1 MSSAGLAAQEIHSPL
16 SNCFMHGTHGVI
28 NNKSCWNPSSTLD
41 NTFFADTTAVTCAL
55 NAAPHKRPYSV
66 PSTNR
71 QDEEPLGLNRYCCF
85 GRSSFHKIRPPPL
98 KMQNSEESFV
108 QLEKDQVLPHF
119 KKLSVNSTVLSPPQT
134 PVRGATALINFGCSS
149 DRSSKPL
156 PPLPFPCDELFDDVD
171 SEVESITNS
180 ETDLLLHD
188 NRPLGFRYGAPSRR
202 SFRGC
207 GQTNYAYSES
217 ISRTKLPESC
227 HVIKDTCLENKE
239 VTVQPVKPHRKLRR
253 SHSGPAGSYNKPTIL
268 KNASCLSNSLTN
280 TSEIKPEIPPRVP
293 IPPRPVKHDYRR
305 WSAEVMSAMHC
316 DEDKPPKVPPRE
328 PMSRSNSRTPSPKS
342 LPAYLNGVMPPTRS
356 FAPDPKYVSNKV
368 LQRQAS
374 DGATTRVPC
383 ILPII
388 EDGKKVSSTHYYLLP
403 ERPLYLDKFEKYL
416 VETQASEES
425 NDCTTE
431 SFKTFA
437 LSKPV
442 TIKQKLVSNVDAP

>member
-28 NNKSCWNPSSTLD
+28 NNKSCWNQSSTLD

-71 QDEEPLGLNRYCCF
+71 QDEEPFGLNRYCCF

-119 KKLSVNSTVLSPPQT
+119 KKLSVNSTGLSPPQT
-134 PVRGATALINFGCSS
+134 PVRGATALINVGCSS

-156 PPLPFPCDELFDDVD
+156 PPLPFPCGEFFDDVD

-207 GQTNYAYSES
+207 GQANYAYSES
-217 ISRTKLPESC
+217 ISHTRLPESC

-253 SHSGPAGSYNKPTIL
+253 SHSGPAGSYNKPTVL

-280 TSEIKPEIPPRVP
+280 TSEVKPEIPPRVP

-328 PMSRSNSRTPSPKS
+328 PMSRSNSRTPSPKC

-374 DGATTRVPC
+374 DGATPRVPC

-416 VETQASEES
+416 VEAQASEES